1 MSLIELKNISRTYT
15 VGDREFYAIHDINL
29 NLEEGE
35 LVVILGPSGA
45 GKSTLLNILGGMDS
59 PTEGEFFF
67 DGHDIARF
75 KDKDLT
81 DYRAW
86 NVGVVFQFYNLIP
99 TLTAYENVALMKD
112 VRAHS
117 GKRSIWNK
125 GDIEVM
131 APEDAISAV
140 GVSERLVHFPSQLSG
155 GEQQRISIARAIAKN
170 PRLLLCD
177 EPTGALD
184 TNTGREVLKLLQDI
198 SHKEGRTVVMVTH
211 NSSCAEIADR
221 VIRVK
226 NATVVS
232 DERIESPKDALE
244 VNW

>member
-1 MSLIELKNISRTYT
+1 MSFIELSHISRSYT
-15 VGDREFYAIHDINL
+15 MGERSFYAVKDVNL
-29 NLEEGE
+29 KLDEGE

-45 GKSTLLNILGGMDS
+45 GKSTLLNLLGGMDS
-59 PTEGEFFF
+59 PTEGELLV
-67 DGHDIARF
+67 DGHDIAGF
-75 KDKDLT
+75 SDDELT

-99 TLTAYENVALMKD
+99 TLTAWENVALMKD
-112 VRAHS
+112 IRKHS
-117 GKRSIWNK
+117 KKRSIWNN
-125 GDIEVM
+125 GMTEVLD
-131 APEDAISAV
+131 PGEAIAAV
-140 GVSERLVHFPSQLSG
+140 GLSERVNHFPSQLSG

-198 SHKEGRTVVMVTH
+198 SHREGRTVVMVTH
-211 NSSCAEIADR
+211 NSFCAQIANR

-226 NATVVS
+226 NSTIQS
-232 DERIESPKDALE
+232 DERVEAPLDAMDIA
-244 VNW
+244 W

>member
-1 MSLIELKNISRTYT
+1 MSLIELKGVSRSYSM
-15 VGDREFYAIHDINL
+15 GDRSFYAIHDINL
-29 NLEEGE
+29 SLEEGE
-35 LVVILGPSGA
+35 LAVILGPSGA

-67 DGHDIARF
+67 DGQDIARF
-75 KDKDLT
+75 NDSSLT

-112 VRAHS
+112 VRSHS
-117 GKRSIWNK
+117 RKKSIWNK
-125 GDIEVM
+125 GDVGVM
-131 APEDAISAV
+131 PPEEAIAAV
-140 GVSERLVHFPSQLSG
+140 GLSERMDHFPSQLSG
-155 GEQQRISIARAIAKN
+155 GEQQRISIARAISKN

>member
-1 MSLIELKNISRTYT
+1 MSLIELKNISRAYT
-15 VGDREFYAIHDINL
+15 VGDREFYAIHDINM

-67 DGHDIARF
+67 DGRDIARF

-112 VRAHS
+112 VRANS
-117 GKRSIWNK
+117 GKRSVWNK
-125 GDIEVM
+125 GDVEVM
-131 APEDAISAV
+131 APENAIAAV
-140 GVSERLVHFPSQLSG
+140 GLSERMDHFPSQLSG